1 MIRTYNLMLLPFII
15 VNSLIIWLMVDF
27 SAFLLVL
34 VFQLIIAA
42 CLLPVAYYF
51 HKRLVVSLE
60 RVSTSDSEY

>member
-1 MIRTYNLMLLPFII
+1 MIRTYSLMVLPLII

-42 CLLPVAYYF
+42 CLIPVAYYF
-51 HKRLVVSLE
+51 HKRLGLSPE
-60 RVSTSDSEY
+60 RVSTSDSQY